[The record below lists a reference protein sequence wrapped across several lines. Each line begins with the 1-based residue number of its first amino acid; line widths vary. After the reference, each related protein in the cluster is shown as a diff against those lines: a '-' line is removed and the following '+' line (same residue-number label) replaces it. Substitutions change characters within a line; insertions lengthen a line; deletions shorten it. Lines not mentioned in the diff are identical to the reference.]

1 MNYKILTSEVAKLLG
16 KSELTIREGI
26 RREYFDF
33 GVAYQVGEN
42 NKRWNFTISPAKLA
56 DFLGISVAELHERV
70 QEMRNETKTA

>member
-33 GVAYQVGEN
+33 GVGYQMEG

-70 QEMRNETKTA
+70 QEIRNETKTA